1 MRKIL
6 FSLAAIATAQMTS
19 AQLVVD
25 FESLTLPKADTFY
38 VNYSDP
44 GNDVGFGVG
53 DVYLPC
59 YYDTAWGGMWSNGFA
74 YSNMTD
80 SQTAGYTNMYSAI
93 TAKGYANSDNYVVYW
108 DGYSSKAKITF
119 VNDTARVTGFY
130 ATNSTYAYISMRD
143 GDFAAKKFGDTTGTG
158 SGLPQGSYPD
168 WFKLTIKGYV
178 SGTMLNDSVEFY
190 LADFRFND
198 NDSDYIVR
206 DWQWVDLT
214 PLGNNIDSV
223 EFYLNSSDYG
233 SFGMNTPAYFCMDNV
248 TRVALPTTS
257 VKTVSTF
264 AAKIYPNPAL
274 AELNVETPDN
284 AVKTITVTDMTGKVL
299 ETYHI
304 NDKLTKIA
312 TAHLP
317 SGMYLLQLSNGK
329 QTAAQ
334 RFIKQ

>member
-6 FSLAAIATAQMTS
+6 LSLAAIVTAHMAS
-19 AQLVVD
+19 AQSVVD

-53 DVYLPC
+53 DVYFQC
-59 YYDTAWGGMWSNGFA
+59 YYDTSFGGMWSNGFA

-80 SQTAGYTNMYSAI
+80 SVTVGYTNMYSAI

-108 DGYSSKAKITF
+108 DGYGDKARMTF

-130 ATNSTYAYISMRD
+130 LTNSTYVYTTIRD
-143 GDFAAKKFGDTTGTG
+143 GYFTARKFGDTTGTN

-168 WFKLTIKGYV
+168 WFKLTIKGYANGAV
-178 SGTMLNDSVEFY
+178 LNDSVEFY
-190 LADFRFND
+190 LADYRFND

-206 DWQWVDLT
+206 EWQWIDLT
-214 PLGNNIDSV
+214 SLGNTIDSI

-248 TRVALPTTS
+248 TRTS
-257 VKTVSTF
+257 TITNVKDAETV
-264 AAKIYPNPAL
+264 AAKIYPNPAIT
-274 AELNVETPDN
+274 ELNVETIDN
-284 AVKTITVTDMTGKVL
+284 TVKTLTITDMTGRVL
-299 ETYHI
+299 ATYLVT
-304 NDKLTKIA
+304 DKLTKIA

-317 SGMYLLQLSNGK
+317 SGMYLLQLGNGK
-329 QTAAQ
+329 QTATQ